1 MERDI
6 CFIEN
11 SNDINL
17 ISKLHLS
24 NILFV
29 PLNLETFLY
38 CKENN
43 YEIFDF
49 KKNISL
55 EFHNNS
61 LNVSKDFIDN
71 LNFNLKI
78 NYSLKSEI
86 KFFLRFRLN
95 SVLLIQEIVEKIQ
108 NENHINS
115 IIVSGLKKNFHRN
128 IDDGNIVTEIVEYL
142 FKDKIYIKK
151 LNSSSPKDTLP
162 SLEGFTPIYKTIFS
176 EQNVL
181 INSVG
186 YNFKKIVNFFKNNNI
201 KVWIPFFENLNF
213 FKKCLYIYRG
223 YQPIEFK
230 KDGNKKNIKN
240 YIQKI
245 LFKHKNIDI
254 SELLNNFYFKL
265 NFYFN
270 EVDQKSI
277 ALKKIVNENKF
288 SLTISNIVK
297 GVNGSILDNDIKC
310 NSICISHGIIA
321 QSFNNFDDKYKKII
335 AEAVFNGESKFF
347 AIQSRTML
355 DSLKTHNINGKA
367 IQTGNIVFSSVKR
380 NILSDY
386 ILQASTL
393 KDFSNLQFLGVE
405 MFYEY
410 WNMLSVLDEI
420 AKKNFLNITIKP
432 HPTIKNCTS
441 KLKKNFKSLKF
452 SNKSIDLLLSKSSS
466 LISYSSS
473 TIEDALNSK
482 VPVILFDTKK
492 GYKHISSEKPQIDNS
507 AVYYINKQEELELLL
522 KKISNMQE
530 INFENYIFKQDFEKN
545 FKEKILPILNS

>member
-108 NENHINS
+108 NENRINS

-142 FKDKIYIKK
+142 FKDKIHINK

-176 EQNVL
+176 GQNVL

-186 YNFKKIVNFFKNNNI
+186 YNFKKIVKLFKNNNI
-201 KVWIPFFENLNF
+201 EVWIPFFENLNF
-213 FKKCLYIYRG
+213 FKKCLYI
-223 YQPIEFK
+223 
-230 KDGNKKNIKN
+230 
-240 YIQKI
+240 
-245 LFKHKNIDI
+245 
-254 SELLNNFYFKL
+254 
-265 NFYFN
+265 
-270 EVDQKSI
+270 
-277 ALKKIVNENKF
+277 
-288 SLTISNIVK
+288 
-297 GVNGSILDNDIKC
+297 
-310 NSICISHGIIA
+310 
-321 QSFNNFDDKYKKII
+321 
-335 AEAVFNGESKFF
+335 
-347 AIQSRTML
+347 
-355 DSLKTHNINGKA
+355 
-367 IQTGNIVFSSVKR
+367 
-380 NILSDY
+380 
-386 ILQASTL
+386 
-393 KDFSNLQFLGVE
+393 
-405 MFYEY
+405 
-410 WNMLSVLDEI
+410 
-420 AKKNFLNITIKP
+420 
-432 HPTIKNCTS
+432 
-441 KLKKNFKSLKF
+441 
-452 SNKSIDLLLSKSSS
+452 
-466 LISYSSS
+466 
-473 TIEDALNSK
+473 
-482 VPVILFDTKK
+482 
-492 GYKHISSEKPQIDNS
+492 
-507 AVYYINKQEELELLL
+507 
-522 KKISNMQE
+522 
-530 INFENYIFKQDFEKN
+530 
-545 FKEKILPILNS
+545 

>member
-61 LNVSKDFIDN
+61 LNVSKDFIEN

-108 NENHINS
+108 NENRINS

-142 FKDKIYIKK
+142 FKDKIHINK
-151 LNSSSPKDTLP
+151 LNNSSPKDTLP

-223 YQPIEFK
+223 YQIH
-230 KDGNKKNIKN
+230 
-240 YIQKI
+240 Q
-245 LFKHKNIDI
+245 
-254 SELLNNFYFKL
+254 
-265 NFYFN
+265 
-270 EVDQKSI
+270 
-277 ALKKIVNENKF
+277 
-288 SLTISNIVK
+288 
-297 GVNGSILDNDIKC
+297 
-310 NSICISHGIIA
+310 
-321 QSFNNFDDKYKKII
+321 
-335 AEAVFNGESKFF
+335 
-347 AIQSRTML
+347 
-355 DSLKTHNINGKA
+355 
-367 IQTGNIVFSSVKR
+367 
-380 NILSDY
+380 
-386 ILQASTL
+386 
-393 KDFSNLQFLGVE
+393 
-405 MFYEY
+405 
-410 WNMLSVLDEI
+410 
-420 AKKNFLNITIKP
+420 
-432 HPTIKNCTS
+432 
-441 KLKKNFKSLKF
+441 
-452 SNKSIDLLLSKSSS
+452 
-466 LISYSSS
+466 
-473 TIEDALNSK
+473 
-482 VPVILFDTKK
+482 
-492 GYKHISSEKPQIDNS
+492 
-507 AVYYINKQEELELLL
+507 
-522 KKISNMQE
+522 
-530 INFENYIFKQDFEKN
+530 
-545 FKEKILPILNS
+545 

>member
-162 SLEGFTPIYKTIFS
+162 SLEGF
-176 EQNVL
+176 
-181 INSVG
+181 
-186 YNFKKIVNFFKNNNI
+186 KK
-201 KVWIPFFENLNF
+201 L
-213 FKKCLYIYRG
+213 
-223 YQPIEFK
+223 
-230 KDGNKKNIKN
+230 
-240 YIQKI
+240 
-245 LFKHKNIDI
+245 
-254 SELLNNFYFKL
+254 
-265 NFYFN
+265 
-270 EVDQKSI
+270 
-277 ALKKIVNENKF
+277 
-288 SLTISNIVK
+288 
-297 GVNGSILDNDIKC
+297 
-310 NSICISHGIIA
+310 
-321 QSFNNFDDKYKKII
+321 
-335 AEAVFNGESKFF
+335 
-347 AIQSRTML
+347 
-355 DSLKTHNINGKA
+355 
-367 IQTGNIVFSSVKR
+367 SVK
-380 NILSDY
+380 
-386 ILQASTL
+386 
-393 KDFSNLQFLGVE
+393 
-405 MFYEY
+405 
-410 WNMLSVLDEI
+410 
-420 AKKNFLNITIKP
+420 
-432 HPTIKNCTS
+432 
-441 KLKKNFKSLKF
+441 
-452 SNKSIDLLLSKSSS
+452 
-466 LISYSSS
+466 
-473 TIEDALNSK
+473 
-482 VPVILFDTKK
+482 
-492 GYKHISSEKPQIDNS
+492 
-507 AVYYINKQEELELLL
+507 
-522 KKISNMQE
+522 
-530 INFENYIFKQDFEKN
+530 
-545 FKEKILPILNS
+545 